1 MSRFEDVPRIVE
13 ALASDDIYLVGVRH
27 HSPTLARALPTL
39 LSRAEPDAVVLE
51 LPPEAA
57 DWVEWIA
64 HPDAVAPLAFAVAAE
79 GHVSFWPFADFSP
92 ELAAL
97 RWAQRHQVPVECG
110 DISAVAHPA
119 TAECEADAPAD
130 AELSD
135 PPGAVSVAQLLDE
148 FVHAE
153 HPDDAWDRLVEVPS
167 TRAAPE
173 AIRRAALAFG
183 WSYRNGEMRSGGPD
197 ALTAAREAAL
207 RESIRRSQ
215 EKHGARIAAVT
226 GAWHSP
232 ALTAPHIARTI
243 ADDRETLDRWVVG
256 EGTSSLVAYAQPL
269 LDSRSGY
276 PSGIRDPQWQQTV
289 LTYGHDAV
297 QFERAVAG
305 MLTEIG
311 VGIRTKGHPCGPAEI
326 AEAHRMA
333 LDLASLRKLPAPGR
347 RELLEACTSVFAQGS
362 VLGLGR
368 VVASVAEIVLVGSE
382 QGRLAKDTPRSGLSP
397 AFIDDLAALRL
408 PGPGETTKQV
418 TLEPLRLNSDGDSLD
433 TKREIFLHRSRV
445 AGIAYAQQ
453 INVVGV
459 GGALAVSTRWKLTFD
474 ASTEA
479 TLAKAGGFGVT
490 LTQAAAGRLRSRR
503 PEEDE
508 HPELLVTGLY
518 DAAHAGL
525 MQEFDWWLTKAAALL
540 PTRAGMKTLISAMET
555 LANVQSGGV
564 AGTLRMGDRRSKAV
578 TETLRL
584 LSDAAIAHVDGIKG
598 SDDPSDA
605 RMLSSIAALRIDG
618 LGLRLTQSFVSFTVD
633 ASPLM
638 QGVATALLHRLEQL
652 PPGTPGFSERV
663 RSTTS
668 PSGHSALRR
677 WITGFI
683 VAAPVQ
689 FNDDPVLLADLRKGV
704 EDLDEAQ
711 FIARLPALRG
721 GFDDLSSAD
730 RERILQALETE
741 IATPARVPVEKL
753 EQWSIEDKAAWERL
767 QRLGLSSME
776 LTPAQR
782 WALVL
787 GRRRQQLATP
797 AQRRLAR
804 SLDQLYGNGSGEGST
819 PDALDGFGG
828 SLPPFPTAR
837 EWADELDA
845 FFGEEV
851 RDDIAAEAVAAG
863 NPLGLDL
870 LVDAQPR
877 ASVELLNTVLSL
889 SGALPESMIAK
900 LRPLL
905 KRMVAELSAALADQ
919 LRPALRGL
927 SGLRPSTKPSARLDA
942 QSTIRRNL
950 HHVVMEQHGHPKL
963 VVATPV
969 FRQPVARRSEWHV
982 IIAVDVS
989 GSMEPS
995 TVFAALTAA
1004 ILAGTDALSVTF
1016 LAFSTQ
1022 VIDLTD
1028 QVDDPLALLLEV
1040 QVGGGTDIAGALR
1053 VAQDRVRVPS
1063 RTMLVVISDFDEGGP
1078 TSDLLAQVE
1087 SLHNA
1092 GARLLGCAALD
1103 DTGQARYNAAIAG
1116 QVAAAGMSVSAVS
1129 PTALAR
1135 WVAEQVNR

>member
-1 MSRFEDVPRIVE
+1 MTRTGDTPRIVE
-13 ALASDDIYLVGVRH
+13 ALARDDIYLVGVRH
-27 HSPTLARALPTL
+27 HSPSLARALPTL
-39 LSRAEPDAVVLE
+39 LSRAEPDAVVIE
-51 LPPEAA
+51 LPPEAYE
-57 DWVEWIA
+57 WVEWIA
-64 HPDAVAPLAFAVAAE
+64 HPDAVAPFAFAVAAE

-92 ELAAL
+92 ELVAL
-97 RWAQRHQVPVECG
+97 RWAQRHQVPVVCG
-110 DISAVAHPA
+110 DLP
-119 TAECEADAPAD
+119 
-130 AELSD
+130 
-135 PPGAVSVAQLLDE
+135 SVAQTTAADYEDDAHTAIELGAPTGGVPVTQLLDE
-148 FVHAE
+148 FVNAE

-167 TRAAPE
+167 TGAAPE

-183 WSYRNGEMRSGGPD
+183 WTYRNSEIRSASPD
-197 ALTAAREAAL
+197 ARTAAREAAM

-215 EKHGARIAAVT
+215 EKHGPRIAAVT

-232 ALTAPHIARTI
+232 ALTARHIAQTKTV
-243 ADDRETLDRWVVG
+243 DKETLDRWVVG

-289 LTYGHDAV
+289 LTHGHDAV

-311 VGIRTKGHPCGPAEI
+311 AGIRMKGHPCGPAEI

-368 VVASVAEIVLVGSE
+368 VVASVAENVLVGSD
-382 QGRLAKDTPRSGLSP
+382 QGQLAKATPRSGLSP

-408 PGPGETTKQV
+408 PGPGDKTKQV

-433 TKREIFLHRSRV
+433 TRREVFLHRSRV
-445 AGIAYAQQ
+445 AGVAYAQQ
-453 INVVGV
+453 VNVVGV
-459 GGALAVSTRWKLTFD
+459 GGAQAVSTRWKLTFD

-479 TLAKAGGFGVT
+479 TLAKAGGFGVV
-490 LTQAAAGRLRSRR
+490 LAQAAAGKLRSRR
-503 PEEDE
+503 PGKDAD
-508 HPELLVTGLY
+508 PEMLVIGLN
-518 DAAHAGL
+518 DASQAGL
-525 MQEFDWWLTKAAALL
+525 LREFDWWLTAAASVL
-540 PTRAGMKTLISAMET
+540 PTTAGMKTLISALET
-555 LANVQSGGV
+555 LANVRSGAV
-564 AGTLRMGDRRSKAV
+564 AGMLQMGEQRTEAV
-578 TETLRL
+578 TEVLHQL
-584 LSDAAIAHVDGIKG
+584 ADAAIAHVVGIKG
-598 SDDPSDA
+598 SNDPSDA
-605 RMLSSIAALRIDG
+605 RMLAGIAALRFDG
-618 LGLRLTQSFVSFTVD
+618 LGLRLTQSLDSFLDD

-652 PPGTPGFSERV
+652 PQGTPGFSERV
-663 RSTTS
+663 RSTTDL
-668 PSGHSALRR
+668 SALRR

-683 VAAPVQ
+683 VAAPEQ
-689 FNDDPVLLADLRKGV
+689 FNDDPELLADLREGV
-704 EDLDEAQ
+704 ENLDEAQ
-711 FIARLPALRG
+711 FVARLPGLRG
-721 GFDDLSSAD
+721 GFDDLSSAE
-730 RERILQALETE
+730 RERILHALETE
-741 IATPARVPVEKL
+741 TATPAQVPVGKL

-767 QRLGLSSME
+767 QRLGLSSMR
-776 LTPAQR
+776 LDPAQR

-787 GRRRQQLATP
+787 GRRRYQLATP
-797 AQRRLAR
+797 EQRRLAR
-804 SLDQLYGNGSGEGST
+804 SLDQLYGNGSGKGST

-828 SLPPFPTAR
+828 TLPPFPTAR

-889 SGALPESMIAK
+889 SGALSESMIAK

-919 LRPALRGL
+919 LRPDLRGL
-927 SGLRPSTKPSARLDA
+927 SGWRPSTKPSARLDA

-950 HHVVMEQHGHPKL
+950 RHVVMEQRGRPKL

-969 FRQPVARRSEWHV
+969 FREPVARRSDWHV

-1004 ILAGTDALSVTF
+1004 ILAGTDALSVSF

-1022 VIDLTD
+1022 VIDLSD
-1028 QVDDPLALLLEV
+1028 HVDDPLSLLLEV

-1078 TSDLLAQVE
+1078 PSDLLAQVE
-1087 SLHNA
+1087 SLHNT
-1092 GARLLGCAALD
+1092 GTRLLGCAALD

-1116 QVAAAGMSVSAVS
+1116 QVAAAGMTVSAVS
-1129 PTALAR
+1129 PTALAH
-1135 WVAEQVNR
+1135 WVAEQVNQ

>member
-1 MSRFEDVPRIVE
+1 MTRSGDTPRIVE
-13 ALASDDIYLVGVRH
+13 ALARDDIYLVGVRH
-27 HSPTLARALPTL
+27 HSPSLARALPTL
-39 LSRAEPDAVVLE
+39 LSWAEPDAVLVE

-57 DWVEWIA
+57 EWVEWLA

-79 GHVSFWPFADFSP
+79 SHVSFWPFADFSP
-92 ELAAL
+92 ELVAL
-97 RWAQRHQVPVECG
+97 RWARQHQVPVVCG
-110 DISAVAHPA
+110 DLP
-119 TAECEADAPAD
+119 
-130 AELSD
+130 
-135 PPGAVSVAQLLDE
+135 SVAQTMAADYEDDAHTATELGAPTGGVPVTQLLDE
-148 FVHAE
+148 FVNAE

-167 TRAAPE
+167 TGAAPE

-183 WSYRNGEMRSGGPD
+183 WTYRNSEIRSASPD
-197 ALTAAREAAL
+197 ARTAAREAAM

-215 EKHGARIAAVT
+215 EKHGPRIAAVT

-232 ALTAPHIARTI
+232 ALTARHVAQT
-243 ADDRETLDRWVVG
+243 AASDKESLNRWVFG

-276 PSGIRDPQWQQTV
+276 PSGIRDPRWQQTV
-289 LTYGHDAV
+289 LTYGSNAA
-297 QFERAVAG
+297 QFERAVAEI
-305 MLTEIG
+305 LTEIG
-311 VGIRTKGHPCGPAEI
+311 AGIRAKGHPCGPAEI

-347 RELLEACTSVFAQGS
+347 REVLEACSSVFAQGS

-368 VVASVAEIVLVGSE
+368 IVASVAEDVLVGSDR
-382 QGRLAKDTPRSGLSP
+382 GRLADATPGSGLAP
-397 AFIDDLAALRL
+397 AFIGDLATLRL
-408 PGPGETTKQV
+408 PGPGDSAKQV
-418 TLEPLRLNSDGDSLD
+418 TLEPLRLNTDGDSLD
-433 TKREIFLHRSRV
+433 TKREVFLHRSRV

-453 INVVGV
+453 VNVVGV
-459 GGALAVSTRWKLTFD
+459 GGAQSISTRWKLTFD

-479 TLAKAGGFGVT
+479 TLARAGGFGVT
-490 LTQAAAGRLRSRR
+490 LTQAAAGKLRSRR
-503 PEEDE
+503 PGEDA
-508 HPELLVTGLY
+508 HPEKLVTGLY

-525 MQEFDWWLTKAAALL
+525 LQEFDWWLAETAALL
-540 PTRAGMKTLISAMET
+540 PTAAGIKTLISALET
-555 LANVQSGGV
+555 LADIQSGAV
-564 AGTLRMGDRRSKAV
+564 AGMLRKDKRQSEAV
-578 TETLRL
+578 TEALRL
-584 LSDAAIAHVDGIKG
+584 LSDAAIAHVGGIKG

-605 RMLSSIAALRIDG
+605 RMLADIAALRIDG
-618 LGLRLTQSFVSFTVD
+618 VGLRLAHSLVSFVVD

-638 QGVATALLHRLEQL
+638 QGAATALLHRLEQL
-652 PPGTPGFSERV
+652 PPGSPGFSERV

-668 PSGHSALRR
+668 PSGYSALRR

-683 VAAPVQ
+683 VATPEQ
-689 FNDDPVLLADLRKGV
+689 LRDDPELLSDLREGV
-704 EDLDEAQ
+704 EGLDEAQ

-721 GFDDLSSAD
+721 GFDGLSSAE
-730 RERILQALETE
+730 RERIFQALETE
-741 IATPARVPVEKL
+741 NARPARVPVEKL
-753 EQWSIEDKAAWERL
+753 ERWSVEDKAAWERL
-767 QRLGLSSME
+767 QRLGLSSMR
-776 LTPAQR
+776 LDPAQR

-787 GRRRQQLATP
+787 GRRRDELAAP
-797 AQRRLAR
+797 EQRRLAR
-804 SLDQLYGNGSGEGST
+804 SLDQLYGNGSGKGSA

-828 SLPPFPTAR
+828 KFPPFPTAR
-837 EWADELDA
+837 EWADELDV

-863 NPLGLDL
+863 DPLGLDL
-870 LVDAQPR
+870 LVDTQPR

-905 KRMVAELSAALADQ
+905 RRMVAELSAALTDQ

-927 SGLRPSTKPSARLDA
+927 SGWRPSTKPSARLDA
-942 QSTIRRNL
+942 QATIRRNL
-950 HHVVMEQHGHPKL
+950 RHVVVEQHGTPKL

-969 FRQPVARRSEWHV
+969 FRKPVARRSDWHV

-1028 QVDDPLALLLEV
+1028 HVDDPLSLLLEV
-1040 QVGGGTDIAGALR
+1040 RVGGGTDIAGALR

-1078 TSDLLAQVE
+1078 TSELLAQVE

-1103 DTGQARYNAAIAG
+1103 DTGHARYNAAIAG
-1116 QVAAAGMSVSAVS
+1116 QVAAAGMTVSAVS

-1135 WVAEQVNR
+1135 WVAEQVNQ